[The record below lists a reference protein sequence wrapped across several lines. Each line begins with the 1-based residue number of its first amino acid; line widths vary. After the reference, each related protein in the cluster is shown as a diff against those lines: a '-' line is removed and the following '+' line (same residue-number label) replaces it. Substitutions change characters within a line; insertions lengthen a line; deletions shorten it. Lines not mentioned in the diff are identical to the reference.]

1 VMGCVPGDDEV
12 DEVGAEAVPVAE
24 GALEEAA
31 KIMLLEVMAAGMAVW
46 EGETEALSVAMGA
59 SAVRG
64 WRYGSMVGV
73 GRDSES
79 GRLSTRFS

>member
-1 VMGCVPGDDEV
+1 MMGCVPGDDEV
-12 DEVGAEAVPVAE
+12 AEVGAEAVAVAE

-59 SAVRG
+59 SAARG

-73 GRDSES
+73 GRDPES